1 MFFRTLKVLLFCLIV
16 VCFTWNSSFAADK
29 GAVTI
34 GIMNVQKVLI
44 ESEPGKDAK
53 KRFEV
58 KKSELEAGFIK
69 EQEELKELQQEIEKK
84 GSVWS
89 KDKKD
94 EKVLEFNKLRRD
106 LQTKTEDARME
117 MKQLQ
122 DKELE
127 PIIKALEK
135 VVDTYGEKNGF
146 TAILDSK
153 NGVIY
158 FDKSTDI
165 SDALIVELNKAMK

>member
-1 MFFRTLKVLLFCLIV
+1 MFFRMFKILLFCLIFV
-16 VCFTWNSSFAADK
+16 SFTCVGSFAAEK
-29 GAVTI
+29 ASVKI

-44 ESEPGKDAK
+44 ESEPGKEAK

-58 KKSELEAGFIK
+58 KKSELEKGFIK
-69 EQEELKELQQEIEKK
+69 EQEALKELQQEIEKK

-89 KDKKD
+89 KEKKE
-94 EKVLEFNKLRRD
+94 EKVLEFNKMRRD

-117 MKQLQ
+117 MKHLQ

-165 SDALIVELNKAMK
+165 SDALIAELNKAMK